1 VSQTILIMA
10 GGTGGHVFPGLAVA
24 EEMRGRG
31 WNVVWMGAR
40 AGLEAR
46 LVPARGYPVE
56 WIHAAAL
63 RGKGLAAK
71 LLLPLRLLAGFWQS
85 ARAILRVRPAVV
97 LSMGGYVAFPGGM
110 MASLLARPLAVHE
123 QNAIAGLA
131 NRVLAGVADKTM
143 VAFPGALARSE
154 WTGNP
159 VRADIAGV
167 AEPAARYG
175 ARSGPL
181 RLLVVGGSLGAQ
193 ALNEVVPQALGLIAE
208 SERPL
213 VTHQSGDKNLES
225 LRLNYSSAK
234 VEGTLVSF
242 VEDMA
247 RAYAEADLVICRAG
261 AMTVAELSAAGMASV
276 LVPFPHAVD
285 DHQTANARFLSE
297 QGAAILLP
305 QAELSPEKLC
315 ALLRSLDRAKLL
327 EMAGKARA
335 LGKPEA
341 TRIVADRCVALAAVK
356 TSGGAA

>member
-1 VSQTILIMA
+1 VTPTILIMA

-24 EEMRGRG
+24 DEMRRRG

-40 AGLEAR
+40 GGLEAR

-56 WIHAAAL
+56 WIRAAAL
-63 RGKGLAAK
+63 RGKGLVAK
-71 LLLPLRLLAGFWQS
+71 LVLPLNLLVGFWQS
-85 ARAILRVRPAVV
+85 ARAILRIRPAVV

-123 QNAIAGLA
+123 QNSIAGLA

-143 VAFPGALARSE
+143 VAFPGALAHAE

-159 VRADIAGV
+159 VRAEISGIT
-167 AEPAARYG
+167 EPIARYG
-175 ARSGPL
+175 ARNGPL
-181 RLLVVGGSLGAQ
+181 RLLIVGGSLGAQ
-193 ALNEVVPQALGLIAE
+193 ALNEVLPKALALLSEDVRPSVLHQAGERNLAE
-208 SERPL
+208 LKSNYQSCGVRGEL
-213 VTHQSGDKNLES
+213 V
-225 LRLNYSSAK
+225 A
-234 VEGTLVSF
+234 F
-242 VEDMA
+242 IEDMA

-261 AMTVAELSAAGMASV
+261 AMTIAELSAAGMASV

-285 DHQTANARFLSE
+285 DHQTANARFLAE

-305 QAELSPEKLC
+305 QRELSPETLC
-315 ALLRSLDRAKLL
+315 TLLRSLDRRKLA

-341 TRIVADRCVALAAVK
+341 TRIVAERCMALAG
-356 TSGGAA
+356 GGAA